1 MKVNGGVILETI
13 KNPALEVFKKWSK
26 KVKNVVGEGNYA
38 MERSES
44 VAPEK
49 KKYARIFLLG
59 NPTIN
64 GDLEGDECATTASF
78 QVDSFA
84 AGFKSLSAVY
94 DIDNASHEAMISM
107 GFRRTYGPEEQ
118 NNIDNSIKRIVSRYS
133 RVYMG
138 ELEM

>member
-1 MKVNGGVILETI
+1 MQAI
-13 KNPALEVFKKWSK
+13 KNPAIEVFKKWSEK
-26 KVKNVVGEGNYA
+26 IKNVVGEGNYA

-44 VAPEK
+44 IAPGK

-59 NPTIN
+59 NPTLS

-84 AGFKSLSAVY
+84 TGFKSLSTVY
-94 DIDNASHEAMISM
+94 NIDNASHEAMISM

-118 NNIDNSIKRIVSRYS
+118 SNIDNSIKRIVSRYS
-133 RVYMG
+133 RVYTG
-138 ELEM
+138 TLEM

>member
-1 MKVNGGVILETI
+1 MVRKSKECCRGRKLCNGTKRIRC
-13 KNPALEVFKKWSK
+13 S
-26 KVKNVVGEGNYA
+26 
-38 MERSES
+38 R
-44 VAPEK
+44 K

-94 DIDNASHEAMISM
+94 DIDNASHEAMIAM

>member
-13 KNPALEVFKKWSK
+13 KNPALEVFKKWSE
-26 KVKNVVGEGNYA
+26 KVKNVVGE
-38 MERSES
+38 S
-44 VAPEK
+44 VAPGK

-64 GDLEGDECATTASF
+64 GDLEGNECATTASF